1 VSAPLRVVRAGNN
14 TGLGRVPHGLPGPL
28 PQGESM
34 LWQGAPSWKN
44 VAFRVLHVRKLL
56 IYFGILAVICLIRSL
71 IVETQQMWW
80 SLFALLFLGSVA
92 IGMLT
97 TFAYF
102 VAKTTVY
109 TITEKRIVLR
119 VGVAI
124 SMSLNLPFA
133 MMESADLRLFR
144 DGSGDIP
151 LLLQGET
158 RVGYITL
165 WPHARPWRTRRVQ
178 PMLRSV
184 PDAGRVAQ
192 ILARALAASAGQ
204 AVTAFDTA
212 SAETSAKAESSVK
225 AGAGRIPA
233 SAAMTGD

>member
-1 VSAPLRVVRAGNN
+1 MSAPLRVIRAGN
-14 TGLGRVPHGLPGPL
+14 TSSLGRVPRGLPAPL
-28 PQGESM
+28 PKGETM

-44 VAFRVLHVRKLL
+44 VAFRVLHVRKLM
-56 IYFGILAVICLIRSL
+56 IYFGILAMICLVRS
-71 IVETQQMWW
+71 IMVETQQMWW

-92 IGMLT
+92 IALLS

-109 TITEKRIVLR
+109 TVTEKRVVLR

-124 SMSLNLPFA
+124 SMSLNLPFT
-133 MMESADLRLFR
+133 MVENADLRLFR

-151 LLLQGET
+151 LLLAGQT

-184 PDAGRVAQ
+184 PDAARVAQ
-192 ILARALAASAGQ
+192 LLARALAASAGQ
-204 AVTAFDTA
+204 TVTTFDTTPA
-212 SAETSAKAESSVK
+212 VAT
-225 AGAGRIPA
+225 AGAAAGHIAA
-233 SAAMTGD
+233 SAAMNGD

>member
-1 VSAPLRVVRAGNN
+1 MSAPLRVIRAGNSS
-14 TGLGRVPHGLPGPL
+14 TGRVPYGLPGPL
-28 PQGESM
+28 PKGESM

-44 VAFRVLHVRKLL
+44 VAIRVLHVRKLM
-56 IYFGILAVICLIRSL
+56 IYFAVLAVIALVRS
-71 IVETQQMWW
+71 IMVETQQMWW
-80 SLFALLFLGSVA
+80 SLFALLFLGSIA
-92 IGMLT
+92 IALLT

-109 TITEKRIVLR
+109 TLTEKRIVLR

-124 SMSLNLPFA
+124 SMSLNLPFT
-133 MMESADLRLFR
+133 MVESADLRLFR

-151 LLLQGET
+151 LLLAGET

-184 PDAGRVAQ
+184 PDAARVAQ
-192 ILARALAASAGQ
+192 LLARALAASAGQ
-204 AVTAFDTA
+204 QVTVFDAVVAQDTVETA
-212 SAETSAKAESSVK
+212 
-225 AGAGRIPA
+225 GGRIPA
-233 SAAMTGD
+233 SAAMSGD

>member
-1 VSAPLRVVRAGNN
+1 MSAPLRVIRNGTSN
-14 TGLGRVPHGLPGPL
+14 TTGRVPHGLPAPL
-28 PQGESM
+28 PRGEAM
-34 LWQGAPSWKN
+34 LWQGGPSWKN

-56 IYFGILAVICLIRSL
+56 IYFGILAAICFVRCLM
-71 IVETQQMWW
+71 VQTQQMWW
-80 SLFALLFLGSVA
+80 SLFALLFLGSIA
-92 IGMLT
+92 IAMLT

-109 TITEKRIVLR
+109 TITEKRVVLR

-133 MMESADLRLFR
+133 MMESADLRMFR

-158 RVGYITL
+158 RVGYVTL

-184 PDAGRVAQ
+184 PDAARVAQ
-192 ILARALAASAGQ
+192 LLARALAASAGQ
-204 AVTAFDTA
+204 AVTVFDTA
-212 SAETSAKAESSVK
+212 PMAESRAKAGEAHV
-225 AGAGRIPA
+225 PA

>member
-1 VSAPLRVVRAGNN
+1 MSAPLRVVRAGN
-14 TGLGRVPHGLPGPL
+14 TSSLGRVPHGLPAPL
-28 PQGESM
+28 PKGEAM

-44 VAFRVLHVRKLL
+44 VAVRVLHVRKLA
-56 IYFGILAVICLIRSL
+56 IYFAILAAICLVRS
-71 IVETQQMWW
+71 IMVETTQMWW
-80 SLFALLFLGSVA
+80 SLFALLFLGTVA
-92 IGMLT
+92 IAMLT

-109 TITEKRIVLR
+109 TITEKRVVLR
-119 VGVAI
+119 VGVAL

-133 MMESADLRLFR
+133 MVENADVRLFR

-151 LLLQGET
+151 LLLAGET

-184 PDAGRVAQ
+184 PDAARVAQ
-192 ILARALAASAGQ
+192 LLARALAASAGQ
-204 AVTAFDTA
+204 AVAAFDTA
-212 SAETSAKAESSVK
+212 PAMASTET
-225 AGAGRIPA
+225 AGGRVPA

>member
-1 VSAPLRVVRAGNN
+1 MSAPLRVIRANS
-14 TGLGRVPHGLPGPL
+14 TSELGRVPHGLPAPL
-28 PQGESM
+28 PKGESM

-56 IYFGILAVICLIRSL
+56 IYFAVLAVICLVRS
-71 IVETQQMWW
+71 IMVETEQMWW

-92 IGMLT
+92 IALLT
-97 TFAYF
+97 AFAYF

-109 TITEKRIVLR
+109 TITEKRVVLR

-133 MMESADLRLFR
+133 MVENADLRLFR

-151 LLLQGET
+151 LLLAGET

-184 PDAGRVAQ
+184 PDAARVAQ
-192 ILARALAASAGQ
+192 LLSRALAASAGQ
-204 AVTAFDTA
+204 PVAAFDTA
-212 SAETSAKAESSVK
+212 PAAET
-225 AGAGRIPA
+225 AGSHVPA

>member
-1 VSAPLRVVRAGNN
+1 MSAPLRVIRASNSSS
-14 TGLGRVPHGLPGPL
+14 LGRVPHGLPAPL
-28 PQGESM
+28 PKGESM

-44 VAFRVLHVRKLL
+44 VAFRVLHVRKLM
-56 IYFGILAVICLIRSL
+56 IYFAILAAICLVRS
-71 IVETQQMWW
+71 IAVDTPQMWW
-80 SLFALLFLGSVA
+80 SLYALLFLGSVA
-92 IGMLT
+92 IGLLS

-109 TITEKRIVLR
+109 TITEKRVVLR
-119 VGVAI
+119 VGVAL

-133 MMESADLRLFR
+133 MVESADLRMFA

-165 WPHARPWRTRRVQ
+165 WPHARPWKTRRVQ
-178 PMLRSV
+178 PMMRSV
-184 PDAGRVAQ
+184 PDAARVAQ
-192 ILARALAASAGQ
+192 LLSRALAASSGQ
-204 AVTAFDTA
+204 AVPAFETI
-212 SAETSAKAESSVK
+212 SAVQP
-225 AGAGRIPA
+225 AGGIIPA

>member
-1 VSAPLRVVRAGNN
+1 MSAPLRVIRASNSSS
-14 TGLGRVPHGLPGPL
+14 LGRVPHGLPAPL
-28 PQGESM
+28 PKGESM

-44 VAFRVLHVRKLL
+44 VAFRVLHVRKLM
-56 IYFGILAVICLIRSL
+56 IYFGILAVICLVRS
-71 IVETQQMWW
+71 IAVDTPQMWW
-80 SLFALLFLGSVA
+80 SLYALLFLGSVA
-92 IGMLT
+92 IAMLS

-109 TITEKRIVLR
+109 TITEKRVVLR
-119 VGVAI
+119 VGVAL

-133 MMESADLRLFR
+133 MVESADLRLFR

-151 LLLQGET
+151 LLLAGET
-158 RVGYITL
+158 RVGYVTL

-184 PDAGRVAQ
+184 PDAARVAQ
-192 ILARALAASAGQ
+192 LLARALAANAGQ
-204 AVTAFDTA
+204 PVATFDTTPA
-212 SAETSAKAESSVK
+212 AATIEA
-225 AGAGRIPA
+225 AGGHIPA

>member
-1 VSAPLRVVRAGNN
+1 MSAPLRVVRAGN
-14 TGLGRVPHGLPGPL
+14 TSSLGRVPRGLPGPL
-28 PQGESM
+28 PKGESM

-56 IYFGILAVICLIRSL
+56 IYFGILAVICFVRSL
-71 IVETQQMWW
+71 MVQTQQMWW
-80 SLFALLFLGSVA
+80 SLFALLFLGTVA
-92 IGMLT
+92 IAMLS

-109 TITEKRIVLR
+109 TITEKRVVLR
-119 VGVAI
+119 VGVAL
-124 SMSLNLPFA
+124 SMSLSLPFA
-133 MMESADLRLFR
+133 MVENADLRLFS

-151 LLLQGET
+151 LLLAGET

-184 PDAGRVAQ
+184 PDAKRVAQ
-192 ILARALAASAGQ
+192 LLARALAASARQSVVAIEDAPAGV
-204 AVTAFDTA
+204 A
-212 SAETSAKAESSVK
+212 AET
-225 AGAGRIPA
+225 AGGRIPA

>member
-1 VSAPLRVVRAGNN
+1 MSAPLRVVRASNSSS
-14 TGLGRVPHGLPGPL
+14 LGRVPHGLPGPL
-28 PQGESM
+28 PKGESM

-56 IYFGILAVICLIRSL
+56 IYFGILAMICLVRS
-71 IVETQQMWW
+71 IMVQAPQMWW

-92 IGMLT
+92 IAMLT

-109 TITEKRIVLR
+109 TITEKRVVLR
-119 VGVAI
+119 VGVAL

-133 MMESADLRLFR
+133 MVENADLRLFS

-151 LLLQGET
+151 LLLAGET

-184 PDAGRVAQ
+184 PDAARVAQ
-192 ILARALAASAGQ
+192 LLARALAASAGQ
-204 AVTAFDTA
+204 TVAAFDTA
-212 SAETSAKAESSVK
+212 PATETTET
-225 AGAGRIPA
+225 AGGHIPA

>member
-1 VSAPLRVVRAGNN
+1 MSAPLRVIRAGN
-14 TGLGRVPHGLPGPL
+14 TSSLGRVPHGLPAPL
-28 PQGESM
+28 PKGETL

-44 VAFRVLHVRKLL
+44 VAFRVLHVRKLM
-56 IYFGILAVICLIRSL
+56 IYFGILAAICLVRSMM
-71 IVETQQMWW
+71 VQTQQMWW
-80 SLFALLFLGSVA
+80 SLLALLFLGSVA
-92 IGMLT
+92 IALLSV
-97 TFAYF
+97 FAYL

-109 TITEKRIVLR
+109 TITEKRVVLR

-124 SMSLNLPFA
+124 SMSLNLPFT
-133 MMESADLRLFR
+133 MVETADLRLFR

-151 LLLQGET
+151 LLLAGAT

-184 PDAGRVAQ
+184 PDAARVAQ

-204 AVTAFDTA
+204 PVAAFDTA
-212 SAETSAKAESSVK
+212 PAAESTET
-225 AGAGRIPA
+225 AGSRIPA
-233 SAAMTGD
+233 SVAMTGD